1 MLCVLGPRPN
11 KPSKPNRLHPKCS
24 HKNCS
29 NFVAKGIVH
38 GGDGDDDAD
47 NVNDDNGDDG
57 RPHNHNDDNADDS
70 GGSGGNSRSG
80 GRWDD
85 NDRPSSSRPDKS
97 RRGEEEGRSRK
108 GGGGKGRASAA
119 PITNEMLVANLGKI
133 VDKRH
138 TAPATTTTTP
148 AREGG
153 SAIEAD
159 REAVRWITASK
170 IPVGDSASV
179 LSSDAGGEVPPSF
192 PMPQSTSHG
201 HRIGR
206 GMERRIFDACGSG
219 CCVGAWRRLQDG
231 KILTWLLT

>member
-1 MLCVLGPRPN
+1 MLCVLSPRPN

-29 NFVAKGIVH
+29 NFVVKGIVH
-38 GGDGDDDAD
+38 GGDGDDNAD

-57 RPHNHNDDNADDS
+57 CPHNDDNADNS
-70 GGSGGNSRSG
+70 GGSGGSSRSG

-85 NDRPSSSRPDKS
+85 NDCPSSSRPDKS
-97 RRGEEEGRSRK
+97 RRGEEEGGSRK
-108 GGGGKGRASAA
+108 GGGDGGGGSKRRASAA
-119 PITNEMLVANLGKI
+119 PITNEMLVASNLGKI

-159 REAVRWITASK
+159 CEAVRRITASK

-179 LSSDAGGEVPPSF
+179 LSSGTGGEVPPSF
-192 PMPQSTSHG
+192 PMPQSTVSW
-201 HRIGR
+201 
-206 GMERRIFDACGSG
+206 S
-219 CCVGAWRRLQDG
+219 
-231 KILTWLLT
+231 